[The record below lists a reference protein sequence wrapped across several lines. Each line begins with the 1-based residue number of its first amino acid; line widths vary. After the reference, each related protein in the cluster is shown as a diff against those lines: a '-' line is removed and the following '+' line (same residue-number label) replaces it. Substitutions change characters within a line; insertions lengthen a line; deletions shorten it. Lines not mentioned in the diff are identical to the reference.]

1 MPSGRPTGSAVGG
14 RVVQAGVA
22 IDMARRATRVMRS
35 REVQQRARE
44 LMPAAN
50 RLLGAVRREWMGT
63 TSPQDST
70 RAGTPQD
77 ARGPRFV
84 RGTTIRR

>member
-1 MPSGRPTGSAVGG
+1 MQAGRATGAGVGG

-22 IDMARRATRVMRS
+22 IDMARRAGRVVRS

-50 RLLGAVRREWMGT
+50 RLLGAVRREWLGNA
-63 TSPQDST
+63 SPGASDASGPQDT
-70 RAGTPQD
+70 RRSKFLPGM
-77 ARGPRFV
+77 
-84 RGTTIRR
+84 TIRR